1 MGASP
6 LDAHQATPSELRD
19 RIDAERRGTPFLV
32 FRDGAGHQQIVDLHA
47 RDHVTIG
54 RRDGLDVSLEWDPG
68 VSRMHAELQLTGGEW
83 TVADDGLSRNGTYLN
98 GRRVTERARLRDGD
112 VLAIGDTP
120 IAFQA
125 PEEGDSQPTMTALRP
140 KLEARISPAQRR
152 VLIALC
158 RPYRDAQFASP
169 ASNKEI
175 AEELVVSVDAVKTNL
190 RALFELFGLD
200 DLPQNRKRATLAQE
214 ALRSGIVSRRDL

>member
-32 FRDGAGHQQIVDLHA
+32 YRDGDGHQQIVDLHE

-54 RRDGLDVSLEWDPG
+54 RREGSDICLEWDRE
-68 VSRMHAELQLTGGEW
+68 VSRLHAELQRTGGEW
-83 TVADDGLSRNGTYLN
+83 TIADDGLSRNGTYLN

-120 IAFQA
+120 IAFQQ
-125 PEEGDSQPTMTALRP
+125 PEGGDSQPTMTALRP
-140 KLEARISPAQRR
+140 RLESQITPAQRR
-152 VLIALC
+152 VLVALC

-200 DLPQNRKRATLAQE
+200 DLPQNRKRATLAQD
-214 ALRSGIVSRRDL
+214 ALRSGVVSRRDL

>member
-1 MGASP
+1 
-6 LDAHQATPSELRD
+6 
-19 RIDAERRGTPFLV
+19 
-32 FRDGAGHQQIVDLHA
+32 
-47 RDHVTIG
+47 VTIG
-54 RRDGLDVSLEWDPG
+54 RRDGLDLSLEWDPG
-68 VSRMHAELQLTGGEW
+68 VSRLHAELQLTGGEW